1 MKRYLDEDG
10 SDAVDAAMD
19 ADTNWCASA
28 ITLTE
33 AHITLCNSSLSERDR
48 RTAVAGLQSDWER
61 MTVVPVDERC
71 LARAWEI
78 GCVHGVR
85 TLDAIHLAAAERIP
99 AGSVFLTFDRHQARA
114 AAALGLRISE
124 SGIS

>member
-10 SDAVDAAMD
+10 SDAVDNALD
-19 ADTNWCASA
+19 ADTNWCTSA

-33 AHITLCNSSLSERDR
+33 AQITLCNSSLNERDR

-61 MTVVPVDERC
+61 MIVVPVDERC
-71 LARAWEI
+71 LSRAWEI
-78 GCVHGVR
+78 GCLHGVR
-85 TLDAIHLAAAERIP
+85 TLNAIHLAAAERVP
-99 AGSVFLTFDRHQARA
+99 AWSVYLTFDRHQARA

-124 SGIS
+124 WGTN